1 VSAGWVVAIVIVIAA
16 AAVSPPVSNRLGYE
30 PPFDLAAYFEGSSDL
45 SSRRFEVFPG
55 GPGITVEGPL
65 YAPRDP
71 WKRWLADESTCPGGE
86 RTDGSPQVQTL
97 GAHPSPRRQS
107 ENGLYKGRERRD
119 SNPRPPA

>member
-1 VSAGWVVAIVIVIAA
+1 MAIVIVIAA

-86 RTDGSPQVQTL
+86 RTDGSPQVQTQVML
-97 GAHPSPRRQS
+97 CLVNYHAGS
-107 ENGLYKGRERRD
+107 KGFARSRFHGI
-119 SNPRPPA
+119 